1 MSNLLGV
8 IRAVIGQVYVVEAD
22 GSQRLLKEGDR
33 IYSGEEIV
41 TGDSG
46 AVSVSL
52 PDGKTL
58 DLGRNSHWT
67 EQGLHAVN
75 SAEHNTL
82 DIASA
87 QKAIADGA
95 DPTHTLEAT
104 AAGNE
109 PPVNIEGGGGGHTLV
124 QLDLTGQIISPTAG
138 FPTAGPGSTAPD
150 IIHFDTFNPS
160 VHDARNPENNAQ
172 DPIATEKITAAD
184 LVVATQTVAFTEL
197 TPATNTV
204 PLTQLLPAE
213 PPTPLTQLTPAEPP
227 TPLTQLIPAE
237 PPMPLT
243 QLTPAEPP
251 TPLTQLIPAE
261 PPMPLTQLIPAEP
274 PTPLTQLTPA
284 ELPTPLTQLIPAE
297 PPTSLT
303 QLTPAEPPTPLT
315 QLIPAEP
322 PTPLTQ
328 LTPAEPATHTIPASV
343 LTPATHT
350 VPASVLTP
358 ATHTVPASVLTPATH
373 TAQAS
378 LAHVDV
384 NIDLREVPPDTS
396 GSDVIK
402 VNGGSEDPD
411 GFDVKDGKI
420 VAIGPDVRIWLSE
433 GDKEPTCADHDHQIM
448 HYSNGNPGG
457 DSSYSDVFVVH
468 KGSGYTQD
476 GNHRDLDSVH
486 GNTQPQGGADS
497 HKDYIFVQ
505 TEVGVTPQASHQTD
519 NRNHNVNTLDGVKV
533 TYTNADGQHG
543 SYFGQSSNQIE
554 GVIFGDGKTHI
565 ASDAD
570 TTLKHVT
577 PPPAAHDYIID
588 VTATLTDDNTSD
600 SLSKITLEGLPK
612 GTEIMEGDKVVYT
625 VGDDGK
631 YVIDGS
637 GHGSRWDD
645 HITIRVHGDDKPII
659 TGHGTYEHHD
669 PAPPPAPAADN
680 NSAQHHAA
688 DLATAHNAP
697 DVHHKYSASILG
709 NHENNDLNMDT
720 LLHAGK
726 VNQGKSADA
735 AITHSHEADKIDLSA
750 LATELEKGS
759 DDVSQLIVTDDHH
772 SNALAVPV
780 APAPVMAST
789 AGYEHHAALSPSI
802 DHLLHQPEH
811 HSY

>member
-1 MSNLLGV
+1 M
-8 IRAVIGQVYVVEAD
+8 
-22 GSQRLLKEGDR
+22 
-33 IYSGEEIV
+33 
-41 TGDSG
+41 
-46 AVSVSL
+46 
-52 PDGKTL
+52 
-58 DLGRNSHWT
+58 
-67 EQGLHAVN
+67 
-75 SAEHNTL
+75 
-82 DIASA
+82 
-87 QKAIADGA
+87 
-95 DPTHTLEAT
+95 
-104 AAGNE
+104 
-109 PPVNIEGGGGGHTLV
+109 
-124 QLDLTGQIISPTAG
+124 
-138 FPTAGPGSTAPD
+138 
-150 IIHFDTFNPS
+150 
-160 VHDARNPENNAQ
+160 
-172 DPIATEKITAAD
+172 
-184 LVVATQTVAFTEL
+184 
-197 TPATNTV
+197 
-204 PLTQLLPAE
+204 PLTQLTPAEPPMPLTQLTPAEPPTPLTQLTPAEPPIPLTQLTPAEPPMPLTQLTPAEPPTPLTQLTPAEPPMPLTQLIPAEPPTPLTQLIPAEPPTPITQLTPAEPPTPLTQLTPAEPPTQLIQLIPAEPPTPLTQLTPAEPPMPLTQLIPAEPPTLLTQLIPAE

-237 PPMPLT
+237 PPTPLT

-251 TPLTQLIPAE
+251 
-261 PPMPLTQLIPAEP
+261 M
-274 PTPLTQLTPA
+274 
-284 ELPTPLTQLIPAE
+284 
-297 PPTSLT
+297 
-303 QLTPAEPPTPLT
+303 
-315 QLIPAEP
+315 
-322 PTPLTQ
+322 PLTQ

-358 ATHTVPASVLTPATH
+358 ATHTVPASVLTPTTHTVPASVLTPATH
-373 TAQAS
+373 TVPAS
-378 LAHVDV
+378 ILTPATHTAHVDV

-420 VAIGPDVRIWLSE
+420 VAIGKDVRIWLSE

-448 HYSNGNPGG
+448 YYSNGNPGG

-468 KGSGYTQD
+468 KGSGYIQD

-486 GNTQPQGGADS
+486 GNTQPQGSPDS

-505 TEVGVTPQASHQTD
+505 TEEGVTPQAEHQTD

-612 GTEIMEGDKVVYT
+612 GTEIMDGDKVVYI

-669 PAPPPAPAADN
+669 PAPPPAPAAED

-688 DLATAHNAP
+688 DLAAAHNAP

-780 APAPVMAST
+780 ASAPVMAST